1 MCRIIAAHFI
11 WGQCIILND
20 HILTAK
26 AIQSEWIV
34 SLEMSSKKIT
44 LAIEGAGLVGSLFSI
59 YLAKRGYKISVFERI
74 KMLFI

>member
-1 MCRIIAAHFI
+1 MKVSLLQKPFNLNK
-11 WGQCIILND
+11 IL
-20 HILTAK
+20 
-26 AIQSEWIV
+26 